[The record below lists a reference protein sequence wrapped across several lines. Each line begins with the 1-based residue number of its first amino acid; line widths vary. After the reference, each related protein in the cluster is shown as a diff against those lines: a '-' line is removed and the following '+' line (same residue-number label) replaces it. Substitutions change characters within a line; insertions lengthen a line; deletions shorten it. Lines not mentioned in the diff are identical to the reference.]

1 MFLVFMRVHLSALR
15 LVLREKET
23 EKGKETDRGR
33 QSKREKKKR
42 KRKEEEE
49 ERDEHRKQAKGQATR
64 LTLLQHLSPSQ
75 RTLLLWSL

>member
-42 KRKEEEE
+42 KI
-49 ERDEHRKQAKGQATR
+49 
-64 LTLLQHLSPSQ
+64 S
-75 RTLLLWSL
+75 